1 MLFCVSFRVS
11 VAGVYQYAVNLE
23 LLNDPDTEDIS
34 NLLAQVRIYSCI
46 HWSDCAISYH
56 SYLIQVSLS
65 VTGEMLDTEVNVTV
79 YSAKQ
84 LNTTDDERYYIITI
98 LSIHEIM
105 PSSIAL

>member
-1 MLFCVSFRVS
+1 M
-11 VAGVYQYAVNLE
+11 
-23 LLNDPDTEDIS
+23 
-34 NLLAQVRIYSCI
+34 
-46 HWSDCAISYH
+46 
-56 SYLIQVSLS
+56 SLS